1 MRKVMTILA
10 VAALSASTAFA
21 GGVED
26 ATGDAPT
33 LVQTPPSSMICT
45 SSMVEAGACASCR
58 CLRGRPLWR
67 RKLKQLKQLKQFK
80 FFIRQHVN
88 SYSIE

>member
-26 ATGDAPT
+26 ASEDATT
-33 LVQTPPSSMICT
+33 LVQTPASTTMCT
-45 SSMVEAGACASCR
+45 GSLVEAGACLVVAACVGGLCGGGSSTSSTTTPATGTPAS
-58 CLRGRPLWR
+58 GT
-67 RKLKQLKQLKQFK
+67 
-80 FFIRQHVN
+80 
-88 SYSIE
+88 

>member
-1 MRKVMTILA
+1 MEINMRKVMTILA

-33 LVQTPPSSMICT
+33 LVQTPPSTMICT
-45 SSMVEAGACASCR
+45 GSLVEAGACLVVGACVGGLCGGGS
-58 CLRGRPLWR
+58 
-67 RKLKQLKQLKQFK
+67 
-80 FFIRQHVN
+80 
-88 SYSIE
+88 SSSSSSSSDSM

>member
-26 ATGDAPT
+26 ATEEAST
-33 LVQTPPSSMICT
+33 LVQTPASTTICT
-45 SSMVEAGACASCR
+45 GSLVEAGACLIVGACVGGL
-58 CLRGRPLWR
+58 CGGG
-67 RKLKQLKQLKQFK
+67 
-80 FFIRQHVN
+80 N
-88 SYSIE
+88 SSSSSSSSSSGS

>member
-33 LVQTPPSSMICT
+33 LVQTPPSTMICT
-45 SSMVEAGACASCR
+45 SSLVEAGACLVVGACVGGLCGGGSSSSS
-58 CLRGRPLWR
+58 
-67 RKLKQLKQLKQFK
+67 
-80 FFIRQHVN
+80 N
-88 SYSIE
+88 SSSDSM

>member
-1 MRKVMTILA
+1 MEIYMRKVMTILA

-33 LVQTPPSSMICT
+33 LVQTPASGTICT
-45 SSMVEAGACASCR
+45 NSIVEAAACGALTA
-58 CLRGRPLWR
+58 CLGGLCGGG
-67 RKLKQLKQLKQFK
+67 
-80 FFIRQHVN
+80 N
-88 SYSIE
+88 SSSSTSSSSSSSSSDSM

>member
-1 MRKVMTILA
+1 MEINMRKVMTILA

-33 LVQTPPSSMICT
+33 LVQTPASGTICT
-45 SSMVEAGACASCR
+45 NSIVEAAACGVVAACVGGLCGGGSSTSSPTTPAGGTPAS
-58 CLRGRPLWR
+58 GT
-67 RKLKQLKQLKQFK
+67 
-80 FFIRQHVN
+80 
-88 SYSIE
+88 